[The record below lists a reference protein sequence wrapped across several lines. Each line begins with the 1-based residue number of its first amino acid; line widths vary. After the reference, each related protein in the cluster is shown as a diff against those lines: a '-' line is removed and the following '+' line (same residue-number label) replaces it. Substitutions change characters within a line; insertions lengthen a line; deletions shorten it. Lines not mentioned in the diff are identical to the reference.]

1 MQKQEKEHDHLF
13 KIVLIGD
20 SAVGKSNILS
30 RFVKG
35 EFNPESKTTIGV
47 EFATKNITLDQKRIK
62 LQVWDTAGQERFR
75 SMASAY
81 YRGAMGAL
89 LVYDITR
96 RNTFENLDKWVKEL
110 KNFAEEGIVTVLI
123 GNKSDLRQF
132 RSVKTEQGEEY
143 AGRNSMIFLETSAL
157 DSSNIDE
164 AFNLAV
170 QEIAKHEKVRSTSKK
185 PEEPKVV
192 IKSGMDQIL
201 QQQPARKKCC

>member
-47 EFATKNITLDQKRIK
+47 EFATKNLTLDQKRIK

-132 RSVKTEQGEEY
+132 RSVKTEQGQEY
-143 AGRNSMIFLETSAL
+143 ASRNSMIFLATSAM
-157 DSSNIDE
+157 DSTNIE
-164 AFNLAV
+164 
-170 QEIAKHEKVRSTSKK
+170 
-185 PEEPKVV
+185 
-192 IKSGMDQIL
+192 
-201 QQQPARKKCC
+201 